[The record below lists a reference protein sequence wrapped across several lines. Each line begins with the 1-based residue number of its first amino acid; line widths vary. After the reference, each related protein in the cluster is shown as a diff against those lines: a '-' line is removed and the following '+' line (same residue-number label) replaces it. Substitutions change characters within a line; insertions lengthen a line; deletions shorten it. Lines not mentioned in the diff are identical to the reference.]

1 MIGVVVGRDV
11 PVNDEDLEA
20 QDTDEAARRLAQAL
34 DPSVIDSLLADA
46 QASGTPIDGVDGL
59 LNQMTKA
66 VLERALQG
74 EMSHHLGYDRDDPA
88 GAGTGNSRNG
98 ASTKTVST
106 TTGPVTIRV
115 PRDRN
120 GEFEPKIVPKRKRR
134 VGQIDE
140 LVLSCYAR
148 GMSTRDIESHLL
160 EVYGV
165 SASRQMISNI
175 TDIVTD
181 EIELWRNRPVDE
193 VYPIVY
199 IDGIRLRI
207 RDKGAVTIKVA
218 HLAVGVDVEGRKH
231 ALGAWIAE
239 AEGAKFW
246 HSVLTQLRNRGLRDI
261 LIACCDGLTG
271 LPEAITTVF
280 PETVV
285 QTCVVHV
292 IRNAMRFVSYGDR
305 KKITAAMKTIY
316 TAPTVEAAEIALKDL
331 NQQWGRQY
339 PGVIDIWQR
348 AWPEFVPFLDYPPE
362 LRRVVYTTNAI
373 ESINFQL
380 RKITKARG
388 HFPSDEA
395 AMKLLYLGLRNIS
408 SNRGGESG
416 TGTHGWKTALNS
428 LVIHFP
434 GRLKL

>member
-1 MIGVVVGRDV
+1 
-11 PVNDEDLEA
+11 
-20 QDTDEAARRLAQAL
+20 
-34 DPSVIDSLLADA
+34 
-46 QASGTPIDGVDGL
+46 
-59 LNQMTKA
+59 

-74 EMSHHLGYDRDDPA
+74 EMSHHLGYERDDPA
-88 GAGTGNSRNG
+88 GAGSGNSRNG
-98 ASTKTVST
+98 SSAKTVST
-106 TTGPVTIRV
+106 TNGPVTIQV

-148 GMSTRDIESHLL
+148 GMSTRDIESHLG

-165 SASRQMISNI
+165 NASREMISNI

-181 EIELWRNRPVDE
+181 EIELWRHRPVDE

-199 IDGIRLRI
+199 IDGIRLKI

-218 HLAVGVDVEGRKH
+218 HLVVGVDVEGRKH
-231 ALGAWIAE
+231 ALGVWIAE

-261 LIACCDGLTG
+261 LIACCDGLSG
-271 LPEAITTVF
+271 LPDAITSVF
-280 PETVV
+280 PDTVV

-292 IRNAMRFVSYGDR
+292 IRNCMRFVSYQDR
-305 KKITAAMKTIY
+305 KKITAAMRSIY
-316 TAPTVEAAEIALKDL
+316 TAPTAEAAELALNDL
-331 NQQWGRQY
+331 DRTWGRQY
-339 PGVIDIWQR
+339 PGVIDVWRR
-348 AWPEFVPFLDYPPE
+348 AWDEFIPFLDYPAE

-395 AMKLLYLGLRNIS
+395 AMKLLYLGLRNIA

-416 TGTHGWKTALNS
+416 TGTYGWKIVLNT